1 MLISLPHYH
10 IAICLLLSNADDT
23 AGDAASC
30 ITGLERLFVTA
41 LAQIVLFLVD
51 DDRSADDR
59 MLADQR
65 HEVISHVDLDLS
77 AIGFNFN
84 ITQVTDMAILVALSA
99 VSLAERVEVRTG
111 RLATIAQIAELV
123 DVEAVLT
130 GLEASNL
137 TTNGGVA
144 TLGILL
150 ESDNTRNT

>member
-1 MLISLPHYH
+1 MHATAVEPETGYQEHSPTLSELASGILNDVQDLIKQQMQLLRSEFKEDLRRTRQVAQC
-10 IAICLLLSNADDT
+10 IA
-23 AGDAASC
+23 AGM
-30 ITGLERLFVTA
+30 F
-41 LAQIVLFLVD
+41 
-51 DDRSADDR
+51 
-59 MLADQR
+59 
-65 HEVISHVDLDLS
+65 
-77 AIGFNFN
+77 
-84 ITQVTDMAILVALSA
+84 LVALSA

-150 ESDNTRNT
+150 ESHNTRNT